1 MCFPGERKGVHNEQ
15 QEKGKEITEM
25 RLKIFLLVMVLA
37 LLAFSGMASGMD
49 YHPTGAVYTMTNSSM
64 GNSVLVFKR
73 TADGRLMEDGSYAT
87 GGLGSG
93 NGLGNQG
100 AVVLSKNNRWLF
112 VVNAGSNDISIFAVR
127 HRGLML
133 VDRID
138 SGGLRPIS
146 LAVDRRTLY
155 VLNAGGIVGDADNI
169 SGFRISRNGTL
180 SPLRGSTRPLSA
192 DSTDPAQ
199 IAFSSDGEAIVV
211 TEKATN
217 NILVY
222 TVEGCG
228 YVDGP
233 KVYAS
238 EGMTPFGFAFGKRGR
253 LFVSE
258 AFGGAPDAS
267 AVSSYVI
274 TPEGDLEVVSPSV
287 ATNQTAACWVVVS
300 KDGKFAYDTN
310 AGSGSISGFRIG
322 HDGSI
327 TLLDADGRTGVTG
340 DGSGPLDMA
349 FSSNGRYLY
358 SLNGGNNTISA
369 FRVKGDGGLIT
380 IDEAAAVVP
389 AGANGLAAR

>member
-1 MCFPGERKGVHNEQ
+1 
-15 QEKGKEITEM
+15 M
-25 RLKIFLLVMVLA
+25 RLRTVLSIIVLA
-37 LLAFSGMASGMD
+37 LLAFSGMASGMMND
-49 YHPTGAVYTMTNSSM
+49 HSVGAVYTATNSSM

-73 TADGRLMEDGSYAT
+73 TADGRLMQDGSYAT

-93 NGLGNQG
+93 DGLGNQG
-100 AVVLSKNNRWLF
+100 AVVLSNNNRWLF
-112 VVNAGSNDISIFAVR
+112 VVNAGSNDISVFAVR
-127 HRGLML
+127 DRGLKL

-146 LAVDRRTLY
+146 LAVDRRILY
-155 VLNAGGIVGDADNI
+155 VLNAGGIVGDTDNI
-169 SGFRISRNGTL
+169 SGFRIARNGTL

-199 IAFSSDGEAIVV
+199 VAFSNDGDVIVV

-238 EGMTPFGFAFGKRGR
+238 EGMVPFGFAFGKRKQ

-258 AFGGAPDAS
+258 AGAG
-267 AVSSYVI
+267 AVSSYIVA
-274 TPEGDLEVVSPSV
+274 PEGDLEVVSPSV

-310 AGSGSISGFRIG
+310 AGSGSISGFRIS
-322 HDGSI
+322 HDASI
-327 TLLDADGRTGVTG
+327 TLLDDDGRTGVTG

-369 FRVKGDGGLIT
+369 FRVAGDGRLIT
-380 IDEAAAVVP
+380 IDEAAAMVP

>member
-1 MCFPGERKGVHNEQ
+1 
-15 QEKGKEITEM
+15 M
-25 RLKIFLLVMVLA
+25 RLKATILAIAFLFFASTGLVMA
-37 LLAFSGMASGMD
+37 ERQNF
-49 YHPTGAVYTMTNSSM
+49 PGAVYTMTNSSM
-64 GNSVLVFKR
+64 GNSILVFKR

-87 GGLGSG
+87 EGLGSG
-93 NGLGNQG
+93 DGLGNQG

-112 VVNAGSNDISIFAVR
+112 TVNAGSNDISVFAVR
-127 HRGLML
+127 RRGLKL
-133 VDRID
+133 VDKID

-146 LAVDRRTLY
+146 LTVDRRILY
-155 VLNAGGIVGDADNI
+155 VLNAGGIEGDADNI
-169 SGFRISRNGTL
+169 SGFKIARNGTL
-180 SPLRGSTRPLSA
+180 SPLQGSTRPLSA
-192 DSTDPAQ
+192 DSTGPAQ
-199 IAFSSDGEAIVV
+199 IAFSNDGDVIVV

-238 EGMTPFGFAFGKRGR
+238 EGMTPFGFGFGKRSQ

-267 AVSSYVI
+267 AVSSYIVS
-274 TPEGDLEVVSPSV
+274 PEGDLEVVSPSV
-287 ATNQTAACWVVVS
+287 ATNQTAACWVVVT
-300 KDGKFAYDTN
+300 KDGRFAYDTN
-310 AGSGSISGFRIG
+310 AGSGSISGFHISY
-322 HDGSI
+322 DGSI
-327 TLLDADGRTGVTG
+327 TLLDDDGRTGVTG

-369 FRVKGDGGLIT
+369 FRVANNGRLFP
-380 IDEAAAVVP
+380 IDIDAAVVP